1 MNMSYL
7 DYYMD
12 TDGNVSKRS
21 LAQTIRIKIFAG
33 TKFIFDRLLAILGL
47 VIASPLML
55 LIAIAIKLD
64 SKGDILFR
72 QLRTGKNGKNFNVY
86 KFRTMVQ
93 SNDVHDFN
101 KSDEHTRVGKILRKT
116 SLDELPQLFSV
127 AIGKMS
133 FIGPRPWITD
143 YYDNMS
149 EEQRRRYAVRPGLTG
164 LAQAMGRNNIS
175 IFKKIEYD
183 LEYINNYSLYQ
194 DIKIIFLTIKAVFSG
209 SGADAGKGTIQ
220 KELDDLAKQNNKNK
234 MSK

>member
-116 SLDELPQLFSV
+116 SLDELPQLFSI

-194 DIKIIFLTIKAVFSG
+194 DIIIIFLTIKAVFSG

>member
-55 LIAIAIKLD
+55 IIAIAIKLD

-93 SNDVHDFN
+93 SNDVHDFK

-116 SLDELPQLFSV
+116 SLDELPQLFSI

-143 YYDNMS
+143 YYDNMN
-149 EEQRRRYAVRPGLTG
+149 EEQKRRYAVRPGLTG

-220 KELDDLAKQNNKNK
+220 KELDDLAKQNNKNI
-234 MSK
+234 MSR

>member
-33 TKFIFDRLLAILGL
+33 TKFIFDRLLAIFGL
-47 VIASPLML
+47 IIASPLML
-55 LIAIAIKLD
+55 IIAIAIKLD
-64 SKGDILFR
+64 SKGDILFK
-72 QLRTGKNGKNFNVY
+72 QVRTGKKGIPFTMY

-93 SNDVHDFN
+93 SNDVHDFE
-101 KSDEHTRVGKILRKT
+101 KADEHTRVGKFLRKT
-116 SLDELPQLFSV
+116 SLDELPQLISI
-127 AIGKMS
+127 ATGKMS

-143 YYDNMS
+143 YYDNMN

-194 DIKIIFLTIKAVFSG
+194 DIRIIFLTIKAVFTG

-220 KELDDLAKQNNKNK
+220 KELEDLAKQNNKNK